1 MFDADFVSRVDRSFV
16 ENCARP
22 ILVLMGND
30 GVHPSGV
37 AREVAASAP
46 NTELVE
52 KWTEPEFVAGP
63 VGRVRAFFLAHAPR
77 QGGAAHPSLDS
88 GERLLVNDV
97 ATEDSFRRNSELLG
111 LWLSGD
117 ESALADALSGDSERA
132 HGFLDFVDRHG
143 LRFHFTAS
151 LEGSN
156 SGSLFEPATLKEWTR
171 FLSESRARQTKLV
184 EELPGLDDLFRG
196 RGIDYRLL
204 KGPFLGQRFFG
215 GVEMRHFGDL
225 DLLIRPDCL
234 GATDAMLIRAGFE
247 RRSRLPF
254 GRRFATRFAHG
265 CDYRR
270 GLCRLDLHWA
280 PATHPSYRI
289 NEDRLWEEA
298 GTFEIANRR
307 IPVLSE
313 QSALLFVAV
322 SFFEDLDRGAGRLK
336 SVVDLERMLTRMDG
350 TTDWPALFARADG
363 EGFGSIFPSI
373 LGLAVDVTGAARRLP
388 SLAAELDK
396 RAARAPVNWDAR
408 AALLEAAR
416 GRFANKLWAW
426 KLYDYPSVLSFA
438 WWAFSL
444 PLRRAIYAPI
454 RFPGH
459 SGRVD

>member
-1 MFDADFVSRVDRSFV
+1 
-16 ENCARP
+16 
-22 ILVLMGND
+22 
-30 GVHPSGV
+30 
-37 AREVAASAP
+37 
-46 NTELVE
+46 
-52 KWTEPEFVAGP
+52 
-63 VGRVRAFFLAHAPR
+63 
-77 QGGAAHPSLDS
+77 
-88 GERLLVNDV
+88 VNDV
-97 ATEDSFRRNSELLG
+97 ATEDFFRKNSELLG

-117 ESALADALSGDSERA
+117 ESAFTDALSGDSEGAR
-132 HGFLDFVDRHG
+132 GFLDFVDRHG
-143 LRFHFTAS
+143 LRFQFTAS

-156 SGSLFEPATLKEWTR
+156 LGSLFESATLKEWTR
-171 FLSESRARQTKLV
+171 FLSERRTRQTKLV
-184 EELPGLDDLFRG
+184 EELPGLDDLLRN

-215 GVEMRHFGDL
+215 GVERRIFGDL

-234 GATDAMLIRAGFE
+234 GETDALLIRAGFE
-247 RRSRLPF
+247 RRSRLSF

-289 NEDRLWEEA
+289 NEDSLWEEA
-298 GTFEIANRR
+298 GTFEIASRR

-336 SVVDLERMLTRMDG
+336 SIVDLERMLTRMDG
-350 TTDWPALFARADG
+350 TTDWPALFARADR

-373 LGLAVDVTGAARRLP
+373 LSLTVGVTGAARRLP
-388 SLAAELDK
+388 SLATELDQ
-396 RAARAPVNWDAR
+396 RATHAPVDWDTR

-416 GRFANKLWAW
+416 GRLANKLWAW
-426 KLYDYPSVLSFA
+426 KLYDYPSALAFA

-444 PLRRAIYAPI
+444 PLRRAIYAPV
-454 RFPGH
+454 RFPSH
-459 SGRVD
+459 FGRRT